1 MNEVEGNPVC
11 GSGDYKKK
19 KKANGMENSSML
31 RAKRFL
37 TFEF

>member
-19 KKANGMENSSML
+19 KKSKWHGKFQYVKSQKIL
-31 RAKRFL
+31 DL
-37 TFEF
+37 